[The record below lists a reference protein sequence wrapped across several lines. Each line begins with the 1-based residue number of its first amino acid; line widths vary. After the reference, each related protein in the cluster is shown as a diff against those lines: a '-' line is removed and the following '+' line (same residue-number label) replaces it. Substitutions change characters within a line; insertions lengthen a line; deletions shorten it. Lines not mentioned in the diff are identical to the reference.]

1 MKLTI
6 EGHRLQMSPAL
17 NARVAEKLDGIFE
30 KYFGN
35 AVSTQVL
42 FRRAGHGFL
51 AHIET
56 HVGKHIHLSSE
67 GQAGDAYSAFDL
79 SATRLAKRLR
89 RHKRKL
95 RDHYSGPDERK
106 VLEARDFV
114 LATAPEKDVA
124 EKDIAEKDAAEEV
137 TAPTVIAETP
147 TLIPTLS
154 VAEAVMHLDSSDQ
167 PALLFHNASHGSLNM
182 LYQRTDGHLAWV
194 DPQQH

>member
-6 EGHRLQMSPAL
+6 EGHQVQMSPAL
-17 NARVAEKLDGIFE
+17 NERVADKLDGIFE
-30 KYFGN
+30 KYFGD
-35 AVSTQVL
+35 AVFAQVL
-42 FRRAGHGFL
+42 FRRAGHGFS

-95 RDHYSGPDERK
+95 RDHHADLDSRQ
-106 VLEARDFV
+106 VLEAKGFV
-114 LATAPEKDVA
+114 LAAPDV
-124 EKDIAEKDAAEEV
+124 ESEDEQVSDAPA
-137 TAPTVIAETP
+137 VIAETP

-154 VAEAVMHLDSSDQ
+154 VAEAVMHLDLSDQ
-167 PALLFHNASHGSLNM
+167 PALLFHNATHGGLNM
-182 LYQRTDGHLAWV
+182 IYERKDGHLAWV
-194 DPQQH
+194 DPQEG